1 MQRALVA
8 YNRSVTM
15 RTKTEGDRLADIRSR
30 RIALGL
36 RLRDLAEQVEVPE
49 SDLSRWERGFELPD
63 HTGFEALARVL
74 DVKVA
79 DIVSAQHQHAE
90 QATPGEG
97 YTTRLQ
103 EANGVAPRS
112 EAITSKKLKVLD
124 LFCGCGGFSH
134 GFEQTGDFQVTCG
147 LDLMGDRIETFRLN
161 HHTAATIQ
169 GDIRQVSLEDV
180 DRVSGGPD
188 LIIGGPPCQGFSSI
202 RPFRDYSR
210 DDPRN
215 NLFESFAWLV
225 AELRPRWFVLEN
237 VLGLLTHKRGRSL
250 TTLVESFE
258 QAGYATDWRVIN
270 AANFGLPQNRER
282 LIVVGNREGRRF
294 EWPPPTHD
302 TEHRSMAGPGSR
314 RLVVDPLF
322 HAAVKPAL
330 TVMDA
335 IHDLPPVT
343 AGRGATHYL
352 DVTPTEYE
360 HEMRA
365 GCTKLTL
372 HRSTNHTKRMLE
384 IIRAAGSNRAALP
397 EGLTSSG
404 FSSCYSRLDADRP
417 AVTLTVNFVHP
428 ASNKCIHPTQDRAL
442 TPREGARL
450 QGFSDRFE
458 FAGSRTSIVKQVG
471 NAVPPLLGQVIA
483 RSLSAQW

>member
-1 MQRALVA
+1 M
-8 YNRSVTM
+8 
-15 RTKTEGDRLADIRSR
+15 DIRSR
-30 RIALGL
+30 RIEMGL
-36 RLRDLAEQVEVPE
+36 RLRDLAEQVAVSE
-49 SDLSRWERGFELPD
+49 SELSRWERGFALPS
-63 HTGFEALARVL
+63 HASLEALSRILEVGV
-74 DVKVA
+74 D
-79 DIVSAQHQHAE
+79 DIVNAQQQHAE
-90 QATPGEG
+90 QAIPGEG

-103 EANGVAPRS
+103 EANGVSPRRQ
-112 EAITSKKLKVLD
+112 AIASDKRKVLD

-161 HHTAATIQ
+161 HHAATTIQ
-169 GDIRQVSLEDV
+169 QDIRRISLEEV
-180 DRVSGGPD
+180 DRVSESPD
-188 LIIGGPPCQGFSSI
+188 LVIGGPPCQGFSSI
-202 RPFRDYSR
+202 RPFRDCSR

-237 VLGLLTHKRGRSL
+237 VLGLLSHRRGESFA
-250 TTLVESFE
+250 TLVESFE

-282 LIVVGNREGRRF
+282 LIVVGSREGRRF
-294 EWPPPTHD
+294 EWPSPTHE
-302 TEHRSMAGPGSR
+302 TVHRSMAGPGSR

-322 HAAVKPAL
+322 HSPLEPVL

-335 IHDLPPVT
+335 IHDLPPVD
-343 AGRGATHYL
+343 AGEEASHYL

-360 HEMRA
+360 REMRA
-365 GCTKLTL
+365 GCTELTL

-397 EGLTSSG
+397 KGLTNSG

-428 ASNKCIHPTQDRAL
+428 ASNKCIHPVQDRAL

-450 QGFSDRFE
+450 QGFPDRFG
-458 FAGSRTSIVKQVG
+458 FAGSRTSIVKQIG